1 MNLDFENEENE
12 DSEIENNNYND
23 DNLINLF
30 NNLKNQNFDFSIND
44 YVSKIRKKLSLIER
58 TNKNEINE
66 ETKNNNCK
74 KFQIKHGQKSTK
86 ALNVSQIPFLKFK
99 INPNET
105 MNEILYI
112 FSKKT
117 RTINEVI
124 YLQHLL
130 NLYDTNNIYI
140 NYKNDV
146 TDINEVMFN
155 MSMCLNMHTY
165 QKNEIIFKYGDL
177 NDKLFFL
184 LSGSV
189 TLLEPIENKCF
200 MSIEQYI
207 DYLHQLIN
215 VGEYDLVKKII
226 DINKVF
232 KNISTV
238 SRIKNNNEKDIKK
251 TITENLKINR
261 GINKLHNITSIEF
274 NLNFENKT
282 SFEVPFD
289 IINQNEIIDIED
301 YKKRVIPPFITDKS
315 KQKQKK
321 RKLLFKM
328 DESDSDISNSFN
340 NKNKNKVTYFSYEL
354 KKKLSPFNI
363 ISDYSLDNEIINKSD
378 TNNQNKKKEEYLVTA
393 ICNEP
398 CQILYLNLNT
408 YEKLV
413 KQRNEAIDMK
423 NILSILE
430 VPFFKGLNANVFKEK
445 YFKYFTLYN
454 YKNGE
459 FIFRQEEKMKN
470 IYFIKSGEIE
480 LTMEASLY
488 DINNIIE
495 KIEKK
500 KKNKIETQIKDN
512 STQNKKN
519 KKIKLNNEDKR
530 NIELMKKFKND
541 KNVMRWRLMRI
552 DYKDAI
558 CLNEILDSFD
568 KYYMN
573 AKCISYIGEIFVI
586 DYTKFIGVI
595 NDDKAVKNLYE
606 DYCLMKEKLIYDRLK
621 RIQNIYV
628 NDKLKEYK
636 TKILKKLALDDSNE
650 INYNN
655 LTKKRNDI
663 NLDLINNLL
672 RNSAFEKEARINSDN
687 KADIQRNNKISL
699 ENEFLTLSSNNNKI
713 KSAKYSTNKSK
724 INSTKNLLSI
734 EGLTATNKTK
744 KIKFKKSLSFF
755 DNDDK
760 DELLTN
766 KHFNSENNS
775 KIKIPKFKKN
785 KSYFGLIKFKEL
797 NNLYKNSK
805 LSNKKNDALSLDINP
820 NFNKYLKN
828 VKKYRLDSS
837 RKPKINPFSKV
848 FFPFKKND
856 INIKSNF
863 FNYIGYPNKLKKLN
877 FNNIEC
883 LILDKFIDA
892 DEYKKD
898 EEKNSKFLINNRT
911 LSVKELR
918 KNIKSAKDKNKFPQH
933 LIRRLEGERK
943 INYFPEK
950 LLFLQNKKGRY
961 FLG

>member
-30 NNLKNQNFDFSIND
+30 NNLENQNFDFSIND

-112 FSKKT
+112 FSKRT

-274 NLNFENKT
+274 NLNFETRT

-289 IINQNEIIDIED
+289 IINPNEIIDIED

-315 KQKQKK
+315 KQEPKK

-328 DESDSDISNSFN
+328 DESDSDNSNSFN
-340 NKNKNKVTYFSYEL
+340 NKNKNKVTYYSYEL
-354 KKKLSPFNI
+354 KKILSPFNI
-363 ISDYSLDNEIINKSD
+363 ISDFSLDNELINKSD
-378 TNNQNKKKEEYLVTA
+378 TNNQNKKKEEYLATA

-413 KQRNEAIDMK
+413 KQRKEVIDMK

-454 YKNGE
+454 FKNGE
-459 FIFRQEEKMKN
+459 FIFRQEEKMNN

-480 LTMEASLY
+480 LTMDASLY

-500 KKNKIETQIKDN
+500 NKIEPQNKDN
-512 STQNKKN
+512 IKQNKKN

-530 NIELMKKFKND
+530 NIELMIKFKND

-552 DYKDAI
+552 DYKDVI
-558 CLNEILDSFD
+558 CLNEILDSFGN
-568 KYYMN
+568 YYMN
-573 AKCISYIGEIFVI
+573 AKCTSYIGEIFVI

-595 NDDKAVKNLYE
+595 NDDKTVKNLYG
-606 DYCLMKEKLIYDRLK
+606 DYCLMKENLIYDRLK

-628 NDKLKEYK
+628 KDKLKEYK
-636 TKILKKLALDDSNE
+636 TKILKKLTLDDLNE

-672 RNSAFEKEARINSDN
+672 RNSAYEKEIRINSDN
-687 KADIQRNNKISL
+687 KAEVQGNDKMSL
-699 ENEFLTLSSNNNKI
+699 ENEFLTLSSKDNKI

-724 INSTKNLLSI
+724 INSTKNSLLI
-734 EGLTATNKTK
+734 DGLTTTNKTK

-766 KHFNSENNS
+766 MHFNSENNS
-775 KIKIPKFKKN
+775 KIKIHKFKKN

-797 NNLYKNSK
+797 NNLFKSSK
-805 LSNKKNDALSLDINP
+805 HSNKKNDALSLDINP

-848 FFPFKKND
+848 FFPFKKDD

-863 FNYIGYPNKLKKLN
+863 FNNIGYPKKLKKFN

-892 DEYKKD
+892 EEYKKG

-911 LSVKELR
+911 WSVKELR

-950 LLFLQNKKGRY
+950 LLLLQNKKGRY